1 MPVQIL
7 IFKRQLW
14 RFLFCVKRGVTMDDR
29 VTKLEY
35 DMTDVKTRL
44 AVAEAGLKDMKE
56 DMQSIKNNTTWLLR
70 LVIGAI
76 IGAVLALVLKGGV

>member
-1 MPVQIL
+1 MEE
-7 IFKRQLW
+7 
-14 RFLFCVKRGVTMDDR
+14 R

-44 AVAEAGLKDMKE
+44 AVAESGLKDMKE

>member
-1 MPVQIL
+1 ME
-7 IFKRQLW
+7 
-14 RFLFCVKRGVTMDDR
+14 DR
-29 VTKLEY
+29 VTKLEH

-70 LVIGAI
+70 IVIGAI
-76 IGAVLALVLKGGV
+76 VAAILGLILNGGA

>member
-1 MPVQIL
+1 ME
-7 IFKRQLW
+7 
-14 RFLFCVKRGVTMDDR
+14 DR
-29 VTKLEY
+29 VIKLES
-35 DMTDVKTRL
+35 DMSDVKTRL

-76 IGAVLALVLKGGV
+76 IGAVLELVLKGGV

>member
-1 MPVQIL
+1 
-7 IFKRQLW
+7 
-14 RFLFCVKRGVTMDDR
+14 MDDR

>member
-1 MPVQIL
+1 MEE
-7 IFKRQLW
+7 
-14 RFLFCVKRGVTMDDR
+14 R
-29 VTKLEY
+29 VTKLEH

-70 LVIGAI
+70 IVIGAI
-76 IGAVLALVLKGGV
+76 VAAILGLILNGGA

>member
-1 MPVQIL
+1 MEE
-7 IFKRQLW
+7 
-14 RFLFCVKRGVTMDDR
+14 R

>member
-1 MPVQIL
+1 MEE
-7 IFKRQLW
+7 
-14 RFLFCVKRGVTMDDR
+14 R

-76 IGAVLALVLKGGV
+76 IGAVLVLVLKGGV

>member
-1 MPVQIL
+1 MA
-7 IFKRQLW
+7 
-14 RFLFCVKRGVTMDDR
+14 FLFCVKRGVTMDDR

-76 IGAVLALVLKGGV
+76 IGAVLALVFKGGV

>member
-1 MPVQIL
+1 
-7 IFKRQLW
+7 
-14 RFLFCVKRGVTMDDR
+14 MDER

-44 AVAEAGLKDMKE
+44 AVAEAGLKDIKE

-76 IGAVLALVLKGGV
+76 IGAALALVLKGGV

>member
-1 MPVQIL
+1 MEE
-7 IFKRQLW
+7 
-14 RFLFCVKRGVTMDDR
+14 R

-44 AVAEAGLKDMKE
+44 AVAEAGLKDIKE

-76 IGAVLALVLKGGV
+76 IGAALALVLKGGV

>member
-1 MPVQIL
+1 
-7 IFKRQLW
+7 
-14 RFLFCVKRGVTMDDR
+14 MDDR

-76 IGAVLALVLKGGV
+76 IGAVLALVLKEGGHL

>member
-1 MPVQIL
+1 ME
-7 IFKRQLW
+7 
-14 RFLFCVKRGVTMDDR
+14 DR
-29 VTKLEY
+29 VIKLES
-35 DMTDVKTRL
+35 DMSDVKTRL

>member
-1 MPVQIL
+1 MEE
-7 IFKRQLW
+7 
-14 RFLFCVKRGVTMDDR
+14 R

-56 DMQSIKNNTTWLLR
+56 DMQSIKNNTTWLLQ

-76 IGAVLALVLKGGV
+76 IGAALALVLKGGV

>member
-1 MPVQIL
+1 
-7 IFKRQLW
+7 
-14 RFLFCVKRGVTMDDR
+14 MDDR
-29 VTKLEY
+29 VTKLEH

-70 LVIGAI
+70 IVIGAI
-76 IGAVLALVLKGGV
+76 VAAILGLILNGGA

>member
-1 MPVQIL
+1 MEE
-7 IFKRQLW
+7 
-14 RFLFCVKRGVTMDDR
+14 R

-76 IGAVLALVLKGGV
+76 IGAALALVLKGGV

>member
-1 MPVQIL
+1 
-7 IFKRQLW
+7 
-14 RFLFCVKRGVTMDDR
+14 MDDR

-76 IGAVLALVLKGGV
+76 ISAVLALVLKGGV

>member
-1 MPVQIL
+1 
-7 IFKRQLW
+7 
-14 RFLFCVKRGVTMDDR
+14 MDER

>member
-1 MPVQIL
+1 
-7 IFKRQLW
+7 
-14 RFLFCVKRGVTMDDR
+14 
-29 VTKLEY
+29 
-35 DMTDVKTRL
+35 MTDVKTRL

-76 IGAVLALVLKGGV
+76 IGAVLVLVLKGGV

>member
-1 MPVQIL
+1 MEQ
-7 IFKRQLW
+7 
-14 RFLFCVKRGVTMDDR
+14 R
-29 VTKLEY
+29 VSNLEK